1 MEHII
6 IHAATLEQLKEAKIT
21 ASQAIKI
28 FADAKDEAQS
38 YIIEADTTH
47 AQRDLIPY
55 QQPTAGHE
63 MGMYVQFLGCI
74 AMFDWA
80 FFNMGNTLRTFSP
93 INIMHW
99 QTPTTELLF
108 SKITKDTATVYFGSK
123 KLFHQDFKAHTTT
136 SFFHHT
142 FPGAEIFFAD
152 DAECTLKYACRRIEN
167 KTYNFSIKPHLDG
180 PAGYSCK
187 QNPNESQ
194 EEMITSIQKATEIAR
209 AQITTLEICRSSLPE
224 LTKFGVHPETD
235 QLSVP
240 AASN

>member
-21 ASQAIKI
+21 TSQAIKV

-38 YIIEADTTH
+38 YVIEADATY
-47 AQRDLIPY
+47 AQRELIPY
-55 QQPTAGHE
+55 QQPVAGYE

-74 AMFDWA
+74 AIFDWA
-80 FFNMGNTLRTFSP
+80 FFNMEDTLCTFSP
-93 INIMHW
+93 INIMHS
-99 QTPTTELLF
+99 QAPTTELLF
-108 SKITKDTATVYFGSK
+108 SKITKDAATVYFGSK
-123 KLFHQDFKAHTTT
+123 KLFHQDFKTCTTT

-142 FPGAEIFFAD
+142 SRDAEIFFAD
-152 DAECTLKYACRRIEN
+152 NAECTLKYACHRITD

-187 QNPNESQ
+187 QNLNESQ
-194 EEMITSIQKATEIAR
+194 ENIAASIQKATEVAR

-224 LTKFGVHPETD
+224 LTKFGARPETD
-235 QLSVP
+235 QLSVS

>member
-6 IHAATLEQLKEAKIT
+6 IHAATLEQLKEAKIA
-21 ASQAIKI
+21 ASQTIKV

-47 AQRDLIPY
+47 AQMDLIPY
-55 QQPTAGHE
+55 QRPIAGYE

-80 FFNMGNTLRTFSP
+80 FFNMGDTLRPFSP
-93 INIMHW
+93 INIMHS
-99 QTPTTELLF
+99 QAPTTELLF

-123 KLFHQDFKAHTTT
+123 KLFHQDFKAHSTT
-136 SFFHHT
+136 SFFHHIS
-142 FPGAEIFFAD
+142 PGAEIFFAD
-152 DAECTLKYACRRIEN
+152 NAECTLKYAYRRIEN
-167 KTYNFSIKPHLDG
+167 KTYNFSIKHHLDG

-187 QNPNESQ
+187 QNPNEPQ
-194 EEMITSIQKATEIAR
+194 EEIIASIQKATEAAR

-224 LTKFGVHPETD
+224 LTTFGVRLKRD
-235 QLSVP
+235 QLSVS